1 MTFRSTILVLLAALA
16 PAFAAAQDFN
26 EGEHYLVIEDAATA
40 AETPAGKVEV
50 VEVFSYACPA
60 CAVFQPAV
68 DKWRATAPA
77 EAAFRYLPAAWNP
90 NWEAF
95 ARAYYAAES
104 LGLLTRTH
112 RAMFKALHTD
122 RAPLRTI
129 DDIANWYT
137 KYGVTREQFMAA
149 YNAPETV
156 AKVEKAKTLV
166 PAWKVDSTPTM
177 VIAGKYR
184 TNGRMAGSQER
195 LFQLID
201 HLVKQESAAR

>member
-1 MTFRSTILVLLAALA
+1 MTFRSTLFVLLAAFA
-16 PAFAAAQDFN
+16 PGFAPAQDFK
-26 EGEHYLVIEDAATA
+26 EGEHYFAIEDAATA

-60 CAVFQPAV
+60 CATFQPGV

-77 EAAFRYLPAAWNP
+77 AAAFRYLPAAWNP

-112 RAMFKALHTD
+112 RAMFKALHQE

-156 AKVEKAKTLV
+156 AKVEQAKKLV
-166 PAWKVDSTPTM
+166 PAWKVDSTPTI
-177 VIAGKYR
+177 VIGGKYR

-201 HLVKQESAAR
+201 QLVKQESAAP